1 MKDIESKGRPGNGT
15 GISHKSLIYLA
26 STFAIILWGI
36 SYIWTDRL
44 ISLGISVFYFVFAR
58 TVLAGIVLLLFN
70 AACGNL
76 VPIQK
81 KDLPKFLL
89 LAFCEP
95 FIYFL
100 CESYGVKETG
110 SPTLSA
116 MIIATIPIF
125 SIGAG
130 IIFFK
135 EKISALNV
143 TGILMSLAGIVMV
156 VMAKGELGEH
166 FVLGIVLLLTAVIS
180 EVGHAS
186 LTKSLSGNY
195 SSQVIVMYQF
205 LIGSVYLLPLFIT
218 KGLDGF
224 SWATHMGL
232 NVWYPIIFLG
242 VFCSSIAFFLWV
254 RTIKQLG
261 VARSSIFS
269 ALIPVVAAVIAW
281 LFGHESMNLRQF
293 LGIILATAG
302 VILSQHCPHKTDKR

>member
-1 MKDIESKGRPGNGT
+1 M
-15 GISHKSLIYLA
+15 
-26 STFAIILWGI
+26 
-36 SYIWTDRL
+36 
-44 ISLGISVFYFVFAR
+44 GISVFYFVFAR
-58 TVLAGIVLLLFN
+58 TVLAGIILLLFN

-143 TGILMSLAGIVMV
+143 TGILMSLVGIVMV

-242 VFCSSIAFFLWV
+242 VFCSSIAFSLPGCRCRHRLAFRPRKHEPPPVPRHHPRHRRSHPVPALPV
-254 RTIKQLG
+254 QNRQAIRIKRAGTTCQPLSPFHICHEII
-261 VARSSIFS
+261 SSQASGKRAEASQACIVWRWS
-269 ALIPVVAAVIAW
+269 
-281 LFGHESMNLRQF
+281 HTRLR
-293 LGIILATAG
+293 
-302 VILSQHCPHKTDKR
+302 